1 MMTKFYLRLRWRM
14 YDYQRTHPLVTPGVW
29 VCGLLM
35 LVMWL
40 YNIAALV
47 WAAYHITS
55 LLLRTKP
62 LNAT

>member
-35 LVMWL
+35 LIMWL
-40 YNIAALV
+40 YNIADLV
-47 WAAYHITS
+47 FGF
-55 LLLRTKP
+55 L
-62 LNAT
+62 